1 MSPTNK
7 TMLSLGYLGL
17 VPFSVGLILT
27 ISNIEL
33 LNLNG
38 ATVFTTYSAV
48 ILSFLSGVLWGS
60 GIASKQNDAV
70 QNLLIV
76 SNVFALVA
84 WLVLLIDSN
93 NFYLATMLLTAG
105 YLSIWFIERHNMSE
119 SRKEER
125 SFYLT
130 MRSKLTSFVVFMHV
144 LALIFK

>member
-1 MSPTNK
+1 MSATNK

-17 VPFSVGLILT
+17 IPFSVGLILT

-60 GIASKQNDAV
+60 GIASQKNDSV
-70 QNLLIV
+70 KNLLIV

-84 WLVLLIDSN
+84 WVVLLIDSSS
-93 NFYLATMLLTAG
+93 FYLATMLLTAG
-105 YLSIWFIERHNMSE
+105 YISIWFIERHNMIE
-119 SRKEER
+119 SSKEEK
-125 SFYLT
+125 SLYLT
-130 MRSKLTSFVVFMHV
+130 MRSKLTTFVVLMHV
-144 LALIFK
+144 LALIIR